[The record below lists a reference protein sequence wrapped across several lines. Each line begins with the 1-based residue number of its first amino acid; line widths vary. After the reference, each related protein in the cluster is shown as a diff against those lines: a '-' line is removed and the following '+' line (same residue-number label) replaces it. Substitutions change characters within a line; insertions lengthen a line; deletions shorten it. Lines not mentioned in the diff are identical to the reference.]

1 MFLRPLLQH
10 VFANE
15 CELGSGIE
23 QESIVVSADSDL
35 DSRVSAGCN
44 IRAQQSLS
52 PVRNTTGFSN
62 RQHLLWI
69 IEDNLIVLQCCGGKQ
84 PLHGC
89 SIGDSGCAEMDKGL
103 ATS

>member
-23 QESIVVSADSDL
+23 QESIAVSADSDL

-44 IRAQQSLS
+44 IRAEQSLS
-52 PVRNTTGFSN
+52 AVRNTAGFSN

-69 IEDNLIVLQCCGGKQ
+69 IKDNLIVLQCFAGKQ
-84 PLHGC
+84 PLHRV
-89 SIGDSGCAEMDKGL
+89 SIGETGCAEMDKGL